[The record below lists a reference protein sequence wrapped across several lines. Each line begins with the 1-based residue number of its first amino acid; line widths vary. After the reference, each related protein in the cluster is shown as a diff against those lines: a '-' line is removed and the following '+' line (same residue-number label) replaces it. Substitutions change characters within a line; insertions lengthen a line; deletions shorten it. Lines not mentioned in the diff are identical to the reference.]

1 MKVSVKALATSRQF
15 EVELEVGSSVAD
27 LKLKIEEVEG
37 SPVSQQRLISK
48 GKNLKDADILSDPSG
63 TGIFVH
69 LVLRLA
75 SSINITIRAM
85 SGKSIDIPV
94 KPTDSVG
101 NVMTLL
107 EDLLQMANASA
118 WSRLNLHGKQLGN
131 ELILEKI
138 PVKNGETLRL
148 ILLPLSRTTIPQVQD
163 QSPESS
169 EAQSRMRVYGDLG
182 SLYARCGGI
191 FGVAGFADRC
201 MDMWMADST
210 LNSNDAVATW
220 HARAQRCG
228 FKFLVTQL
236 MAYLTGGP
244 HRYTGRPIGEAHKYL
259 NISPREWDV
268 FMEIFHGVCAEFS
281 LPSKDVEDLVAI
293 VSSMEQDCVVHP
305 GEEAPPNP
313 GPVKQNESTLYGRLG
328 GVYPLALF
336 ADRLTD
342 ALLQDRRVKIP
353 VDGQKRN
360 EASLKYLF
368 TELVCSICGGPEV
381 VTSTELPETRL
392 LLTGRTFFYLLE
404 AAKDASDHFTSET
417 DRTELIKKLHAAQH
431 LIIHPQRGVRI
442 SEAMRERQQAIS
454 ALGQQVGVELLYL
467 PGAGVVKLDFS
478 ADQVKMERV
487 QDGLRELGFKAVEK
501 TQVKTVGAAA
511 AGNMLSSAT
520 IAARYAAPGAF
531 VAARK
536 RVHGDPQTLY
546 GRGGGVFGLAK
557 LADQL
562 MDAWMADPVLNANVN
577 VVKWHESQQK
587 FGFKFLVTQIF
598 GYLTGGPQRYTGQPM
613 DVAHKHLGISPTQW
627 DSFMRGLDM
636 ICRRFNM
643 DAVTHKDIRGI
654 VASFRDQIICQE
666 GEQPPA
672 DPGLCRK
679 RPDGNSFYAQT
690 GGVYPLAHFVDILV
704 ENCLP
709 KSNLKIAWDQNA
721 QDPRAKRTAAGLKY
735 LVTELIC
742 SGAGGPEIVTSR
754 GFDDAKLGVPE
765 EEWQTF
771 LEIAT
776 AAANAVWNSTTLTNG
791 MLCLL
796 EEQKAELCTGLVKA
810 DLSAEAAARQ
820 RLREAGYSHVET
832 TAALSRCNGE
842 AEEALALLVSGWTPE
857 KLLQQ
862 QQQQLQQQ
870 HHLRHLWQGQFFN

>member
-15 EVELEVGSSVAD
+15 EVEMAVGSSVAD
-27 LKLKIEEVEG
+27 LKQKIQAVEG
-37 SPVSQQRLISK
+37 SPESQQRLISK
-48 GKNLKDADILSDPSG
+48 GKNLKDAEILSDPSG
-63 TGIFVH
+63 TGISIH

-75 SSINITIRAM
+75 SYINVTIRTM
-85 SGKSIDIPV
+85 SGKSIDIPI
-94 KPTDSVG
+94 KPAGTVG

-107 EDLLQMANASA
+107 EDLLQMPNASA
-118 WSRLNLHGKQLGN
+118 WSRLNLYGQLLGN
-131 ELILEKI
+131 ELILEKV
-138 PVKNGETLRL
+138 PVKTGDILRL
-148 ILLPLSRTTIPQVQD
+148 ILLPLPHSALPPLLAS
-163 QSPESS
+163 QSPETS

-210 LNSNDAVATW
+210 LNSNSAVATW

-259 NISPREWDV
+259 NISPREWEV
-268 FMEIFHGVCAEFS
+268 FMGIFNGVCAEFA
-281 LPSKDVEDLVAI
+281 LPSHDVEDLAAI

-305 GEEAPPNP
+305 GEDVPPNP
-313 GPVKQNESTLYGRLG
+313 GPVKQNESTLYGKLG

-336 ADRLTD
+336 ADRLID
-342 ALLQDRRVKIP
+342 ALLQDRRVNIP
-353 VDGQKRN
+353 VDGQRRN

-368 TELVCSICGGPEV
+368 TELVCNITGGPEIM
-381 VTSTELPETRL
+381 TSTELAETRL

-404 AAKDASDHFTSET
+404 AAKAASDHFTSDA
-417 DRTELIKKLHAAQH
+417 DRAELIKKLYAVQH
-431 LIIHPQRGVRI
+431 LIIDPRRGIRI
-442 SEAMRERQQAIS
+442 STAMQERQAAVA
-454 ALGQQVGVELLYL
+454 ALGQTVGVELLYL
-467 PGAGVVKLDFS
+467 PGAGVVKLDFG
-478 ADQVKMERV
+478 ADRV
-487 QDGLRELGFKAVEK
+487 QLDRVQHGLQELGFKTVEK

-511 AGNMLSSAT
+511 AGNVLSSAT

-557 LADQL
+557 LADQV

-577 VVKWHESQQK
+577 VARWHESQQK

-613 DVAHKHLGISPTQW
+613 DIAHKHLGISPRQW
-627 DSFMRGLDM
+627 DSFMSGLDM

-643 DAVTHKDIRGI
+643 DAMTHRDIRGI
-654 VASFRDQIICQE
+654 IASFRDQIICQE

-679 RPDGNSFYAQT
+679 QPAGTSFYADA
-690 GGVYPLAHFVDILV
+690 GGVYPLAHFVDVLV
-704 ENCLP
+704 E
-709 KSNLKIAWDQNA
+709 KSLQTRNLKISWESGRN
-721 QDPRAKRTAAGLKY
+721 PEAKRTAAGLKY